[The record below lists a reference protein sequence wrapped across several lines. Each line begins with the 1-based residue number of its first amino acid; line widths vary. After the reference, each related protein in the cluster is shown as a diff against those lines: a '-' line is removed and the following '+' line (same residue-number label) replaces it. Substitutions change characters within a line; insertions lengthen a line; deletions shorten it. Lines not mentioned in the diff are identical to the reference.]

1 MWSGLNKREHWS
13 SKYMESVKLQ
23 GYKCVHFGS
32 HFHLLWC
39 KLKWQQLHRRL
50 NNKTFFNK
58 IKKENVFG
66 AIDHCY
72 FSCHSWYYGKVP
84 ATHSHCTG
92 VPLLAVGH
100 FHWRKK
106 LFVSPSTVSRIGG
119 KYCTQEQLDRSV
131 KVHQPSTKT
140 QICSFVQGGAGGA
153 LPQPYKILQ

>member
-1 MWSGLNKREHWS
+1 MCPLWKHKSLSPALVQIKVTAVAQEAQQQNLQKKR
-13 SKYMESVKLQ
+13 KK
-23 GYKCVHFGS
+23 
-32 HFHLLWC
+32 
-39 KLKWQQLHRRL
+39 R
-50 NNKTFFNK
+50 
-58 IKKENVFG
+58 KKENVFG

-84 ATHSHCTG
+84 ATHSHCTS

-106 LFVSPSTVSRIGG
+106 LFVSPSTVSRIGS

-153 LPQPYKILQ
+153 PPEPYKILQ